1 MGEAKVKEERK
12 GQIWNIW
19 LTLAERYES
28 RGLLLGRQ
36 LENQDA
42 MRRNNNAIDA
52 FTGDCDFTR
61 PDFNEDEA
69 EEAKAWAKNFGLQ
82 LRGTALVPVEL
93 SIDNVDAVLDAID
106 ALFKVKKFPA
116 DLGYRLRN
124 AIERYHAAKKGEEIP
139 GEAERPV
146 ANPTLPAAAASST
159 ASAA

>member
-12 GQIWNIW
+12 GQIWNVW

-52 FTGDCDFTR
+52 FTGDCDFVR
-61 PDFNEDEA
+61 PDFNEDEI
-69 EEAKAWAKNFGLQ
+69 EEAKQWAKDFGVR
-82 LRGTALVPVEL
+82 LRDATLVPVEL
-93 SIDNVDAVLDAID
+93 TIDNVDAVLDAID
-106 ALFKVKKFPA
+106 ALFKAKKFPA

-124 AIERYHAAKKGEEIP
+124 AIERYHAAKKGEETP
-139 GEAERPV
+139 GQTERC
-146 ANPTLPAAAASST
+146 AAAPTNGAT
-159 ASAA
+159 ATAA